1 MTVGLGISAIQWPE
15 KPPRMGARAPFTERG
30 ALRLLVPSDSFLANF
45 RESLQ
50 ALASP
55 NPPKPRFRSNHF
67 FGGARVASM
76 RIAGRPLGASF
87 LLHCSLLALLI
98 YLSHPIPTQALPLSS
113 ARLHMQKIY
122 YRIPERNPAT
132 MPRVAPAGP
141 GGRPGSGSLANRLP
155 ALGSAAIHPKLT
167 IVSRPA
173 RPDNRRQTIY
183 QPASPPDLRITTEQK
198 LPNIMLGLSSEM
210 PKAPL
215 TPIISKPKQVI
226 HETIAIDAPSVTVGT
241 GATIPIA
248 TFLSPSETPPKLAI
262 PLSVPG
268 APIRPSRTGS
278 ESASGGNSSDGEG
291 LVILGVAPAGPTDQ
305 FSLSGGNRW
314 GEFTVAPPTMSTGS
328 PGGDPRGVA
337 GGGTGGAG
345 SGGDGSTG
353 VGSGGAGGG
362 GGRGGN
368 PGPISIEG
376 RGASSE
382 GGGTLNGAYVA
393 SLIFPIEAPALTL
406 RKNALVV
413 SAGPIG
419 GGGINVYGA
428 LNCGKIYSIFLPMPG
443 KNWSLQYC
451 SRPVQPQQMP
461 SEARST
467 VVHLDKPLL
476 PPDVDLK
483 HRFDFKRIPVAVER
497 SHRAIV
503 LKGVIG
509 VDGSVRQLVVYQG
522 VVPEMD
528 EAARL
533 AFSRWQFRPAMED
546 GKPIEIEILVA
557 IPPLTGEDRVSR

>member
-15 KPPRMGARAPFTERG
+15 KHPRAGMRAPFTERG
-30 ALRLLVPSDSFLANF
+30 ALRLFVRTDSFLANF

-55 NPPKPRFRSNHF
+55 DAPKSRFPSNHF
-67 FGGARVASM
+67 LGGTNVASM

-87 LLHCSLLALLI
+87 LLHCSLLGLL
-98 YLSHPIPTQALPLSS
+98 YLPHAIPTQALPLSS
-113 ARLHMQKIY
+113 TRLHVEKIY
-122 YRIPERNPAT
+122 YRIPERNTA
-132 MPRVAPAGP
+132 MIPRVAPAGP
-141 GGRPGSGSLANRLP
+141 GGRPGSGSLASHLP
-155 ALGSAAIHPKLT
+155 ALGSTARHPNLT
-167 IVSRPA
+167 IVSKPA
-173 RPDNRRQTIY
+173 HPDNFRQTIH

-198 LPNIMLGLSSEM
+198 LPNIILGLPSET

-226 HETIAIDAPSVTVGT
+226 HETIAIDAPSVAVSSGPPV
-241 GATIPIA
+241 PIT
-248 TFLSPSETPPKLAI
+248 TFLSPSNTQPKLAF
-262 PLSVPG
+262 PLSGAG
-268 APIRPSRTGS
+268 APIQRPRTGP
-278 ESASGGNSSDGEG
+278 ESASGGSSDGES
-291 LVILGVAPAGPTDQ
+291 LVVLGVDPASLTDR
-305 FSLSGGNRW
+305 FSLPDGNRW
-314 GEFTVAPPTMSTGS
+314 GEFSVAPPTMSAGS
-328 PGGDPRGVA
+328 PGGDPSGIV
-337 GGGTGGAG
+337 GGGAGGAG
-345 SGGDGSTG
+345 SGGDDSTG
-353 VGSGGAGGG
+353 IGSGGVGGG

-376 RGASSE
+376 RGASGE
-382 GGGTLNGAYVA
+382 GSLNGTYVA
-393 SLIFPIEAPALTL
+393 SMVFPIEAPALTL
-406 RKNALVV
+406 RKNTLVV
-413 SAGPIG
+413 SAGPVG

-428 LNCGKIYSIFLPMPG
+428 LKCGKIYSIFLPMPE
-443 KNWSLQYC
+443 KDWSLQYC
-451 SRPVQPQQMP
+451 ARPAQPQQMS

-483 HRFDFKRIPVAVER
+483 HRFDFKRIPVALEK

-533 AFSRWQFRPAMED
+533 AFSRWQFKPAMED
-546 GKPIEIEILVA
+546 GKPVEVEILVG

>member
-15 KPPRMGARAPFTERG
+15 KPPRAGLRAPFTERG
-30 ALRLLVPSDSFLANF
+30 ALRLFVRSDSFLANF

-55 NPPKPRFRSNHF
+55 NAQKSRFPSNHF
-67 FGGARVASM
+67 LRGTNVANM

-87 LLHCSLLALLI
+87 LLHCSLLGLLI
-98 YLSHPIPTQALPLSS
+98 YLPHAIPTQALSLSS
-113 ARLHMQKIY
+113 TRLHMEKIY
-122 YRIPERNPAT
+122 YRIPTRNSVM
-132 MPRVAPAGP
+132 MPRVAPAGL
-141 GGRPGSGSLANRLP
+141 GGRPGSGSLANQHP
-155 ALGSAAIHPKLT
+155 ALGSTARHPSLT
-167 IVSRPA
+167 IVSKPA
-173 RPDNRRQTIY
+173 HPDNLRQTIY

-198 LPNIMLGLSSEM
+198 LPNIMLGLPSET

-215 TPIISKPKQVI
+215 TPINSKPKQVI
-226 HETIAIDAPSVTVGT
+226 HETIVIDAPSVAVGT
-241 GATIPIA
+241 RPAVPI
-248 TFLSPSETPPKLAI
+248 TTLLSPSDTPPKLAI
-262 PLSVPG
+262 PLSSGG
-268 APIRPSRTGS
+268 APIQRSRTGS
-278 ESASGGNSSDGEG
+278 ESASGGNSSDVAG
-291 LVILGVAPAGPTDQ
+291 LVILGVDPAGPTDQ
-305 FSLSGGNRW
+305 FSLPGGNRW
-314 GEFTVAPPTMSTGS
+314 GEFTIAPPTMSPGS
-328 PGGDPRGVA
+328 PGGDPSGAV

-353 VGSGGAGGG
+353 VGSGGVGGG

-376 RGASSE
+376 RGASGE
-382 GGGTLNGAYVA
+382 GTLNGAYVA
-393 SLIFPIEAPALTL
+393 SMVFPIEAPALTF

-419 GGGINVYGA
+419 GGGTNVYGA

-451 SRPVQPQQMP
+451 ARSARPQQMP
-461 SEARST
+461 SEARSS

-483 HRFDFKRIPVAVER
+483 HRFDFKRIPVAVEK

-533 AFSRWQFRPAMED
+533 AFSQWQFRPAMED
-546 GKPIEIEILVA
+546 GKPVEVEILVA
-557 IPPLTGEDRVSR
+557 IPPPTGEDHVSR